1 MGYPEMV
8 VNSDWRSGLFSRVG
22 RSVFSSQA
30 RSSGEGSR
38 GAAGASPV
46 VTVVVVPLTLS
57 LIVRRSRLCALRYL
71 VLRNAEFHAKR
82 KRKAGQGDRRR
93 AGRRSQ

>member
-1 MGYPEMV
+1 MGYPEIV
-8 VNSDWRSGLFSRVG
+8 VNSDWRSGLFSSVG

-30 RSSGEGSR
+30 RSCVEGLR

-57 LIVRRSRLCALRYL
+57 LMASAPHWYAFQHEAQK
-71 VLRNAEFHAKR
+71 NAQFHAKR
-82 KRKAGQGDRRR
+82 KRKAGQGDWAQARRR
-93 AGRRSQ
+93 R